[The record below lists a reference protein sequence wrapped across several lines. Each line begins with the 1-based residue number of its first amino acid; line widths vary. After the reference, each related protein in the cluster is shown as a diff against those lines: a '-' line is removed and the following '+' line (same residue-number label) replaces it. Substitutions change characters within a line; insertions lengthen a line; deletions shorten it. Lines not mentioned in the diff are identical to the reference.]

1 MSTLSYYAYA
11 IERRPCPIYVHPVFS
26 CTVWTIKD
34 AGLKLVFFFNELPF
48 LQAINEDATFQP
60 SANALCR
67 KRDICYSEKT
77 STLEFFFTYLEIKII
92 HETIYHMKDD
102 DMKF

>member
-34 AGLKLVFFFNELPF
+34 AGLKLVFFNELPF
-48 LQAINEDATFQP
+48 LQAINEDAALQP
-60 SANALCR
+60 SANAQWVNFDGRADFIVFSPKNLGV
-67 KRDICYSEKT
+67 I
-77 STLEFFFTYLEIKII
+77 EFNITQYCIK
-92 HETIYHMKDD
+92 
-102 DMKF
+102 